1 MTRKQE
7 FLSALQGEMDALE
20 AKGQLRHEFEIVT
33 PQGAEIT
40 LADGTRLVNMCS
52 NNYLGMANHPEVIAE
67 AHKALDERGYGMAA
81 GRMLCG
87 TQDVHLKLQRTIADF
102 AGMEQA
108 LLYNSCFDADGGLF
122 EVLMGEG
129 DAIISDALNHASIID
144 GVRLSKASRY
154 RYATCD
160 MGQLEEALKRADG
173 ECPGAKLIITDGVFS
188 MDGAI
193 APLGQICDL
202 AEEFGALL
210 AVDDSHGTGVV
221 GATGRGSHE
230 HRGVMDRVD
239 IITGTLG
246 KAVGGAAG
254 GFTASNATI
263 VEVLR
268 QRSRTYLFTNAVP
281 PSVAAASI
289 KAFELAGGEGKAR
302 KDVLAKTE
310 HFRKAMKSA
319 GFTVLGDGH
328 PIVPVMVGDEAQT
341 FALFRALFAKGFF
354 GVPMTFPVVPRG
366 QGRIRVQIS
375 ADHSIGQL
383 DGAVAAF
390 VATAKETGVI

>member
-1 MTRKQE
+1 MTSKHDY
-7 FLSALQGEMDALE
+7 LANLQGELDAL
-20 AKGQLRHEFEIVT
+20 AQKGQLRHEFEIVT
-33 PQGAEIT
+33 PQGAEIM
-40 LADGTRLVNMCS
+40 LADGTKLINMCS
-52 NNYLGMANHPEVIAE
+52 NNYLGMANHPEVVAT

-81 GRMLCG
+81 GRLLCG
-87 TQDVHLKLQRTIADF
+87 TQDVHLELQRVIAAF
-102 AGMEQA
+102 LGKEQA
-108 LLYNSCFDADGGLF
+108 LLYNSCFDANGGLF

-129 DAIISDALNHASIID
+129 DAIISDSLNHASIID
-144 GVRLSKASRY
+144 GVRLSKANRY
-154 RYATCD
+154 RYASCD
-160 MGQLEEALKRADG
+160 MAELEEVLKRADD
-173 ECPGAKLIITDGVFS
+173 ECAGAKLIITDGVFS

-193 APLGQICDL
+193 APLGRLCDL
-202 AEEFGALL
+202 ADKYSALV

-230 HRGVMDRVD
+230 HCGVMGRVD

-246 KAVGGAAG
+246 KAIGGAAG

-263 VEVLR
+263 VEALR
-268 QRSRTYLFTNAVP
+268 QRSRTYLFTNALP

-310 HFRKAMKSA
+310 YFRKRMASA
-319 GFTVLGDGH
+319 GFTIIGEGH
-328 PIVPVMVGDEAQT
+328 PIVPVMVGDETRT
-341 FALFRALFAKGFF
+341 FALFRALFAKGYF
-354 GVPMTFPVVPRG
+354 GIPMTFPVVPRG

-375 ADHSIGQL
+375 ADHDIAHL

-390 VATAKETGVI
+390 IAAGRETGVI